1 MRSLIIG
8 IGNSDRGDDGVG
20 PAVARIL
27 SEEAPDDV
35 SVIVSQGEPAGL
47 IDAWTNMEAVF
58 LVDACVSGGG
68 AGTIQ
73 RFDAVQSPLPEQFD
87 AISTHGFGVSAA
99 IELARAIGSLPRRLI
114 VYGIE
119 ASEFEPG
126 TPLSTSAQRAAQ
138 EVAGRIREEL
148 SHIRD

>member
-1 MRSLIIG
+1 M
-8 IGNSDRGDDGVG
+8 G

-99 IELARAIGSLPRRLI
+99 IELARAIGNLPRRLI